1 MKFIIVLVKTHDRII
16 GQMRSLAVIGFV
28 LERENEM
35 PEDSD
40 DDS

>member
-1 MKFIIVLVKTHDRII
+1 MKFIIVLVKTHDPI